1 MEIERDNTVDVLI
14 LAATDCDLGASATAQ
29 DDPADAAEP
38 VPQESDA
45 GALLAG
51 SEPNDSPELF
61 ETTEASAGPIGG
73 EAAPGIETTVQAAE
87 TSFCATFYRGFYG
100 DLQMMSAAA
109 AEAHWLKLGK
119 REGRYGHPADVIRYF
134 AAKGVNLPT
143 DFDAEMYGLVNP
155 GLRARLKTELAL
167 TAHYMGVGR
176 SAGLQYKPDD
186 PLFVRE
192 LYFED
197 RSSYGQALWAAVRR
211 DEAPFDP
218 TIKDL
223 FARVGVSSTEFLTL
237 FNVSDYI
244 CLHPGLG
251 LTNRSQCLHHFAVRG
266 LDALAPIALDYV
278 FEPDFYRLTNGELAA
293 LSDQEA
299 YRHWLTTGLARREAP
314 NAARFLQNLGLLE
327 TGRFPPGFIPK
338 LYAAANPDLQ
348 GRLGSDWRLLQHCVI
363 NGIAEARPGCQLSRQ
378 TIDLFRAAADKQA
391 VVGSLETARRIY
403 QEVLTLEPRHVMALR
418 HFADCLLR
426 LSDWFNAARVY
437 DDTIR
442 AGFST
447 IWTYLNLATCYVNM
461 RRWRDAAMV
470 VQQAQ
475 RDRSGDLGIQ
485 KRLREICRTGFEAQ
499 RTEALWLAEEG
510 FAAQARARMKEA
522 VELLALQLPAPA
534 LAVGAARPS
543 DGTSGG
549 AKSRKEIRNIAIVAD
564 VGLAQCRF
572 YRVDQKVAQL
582 MRLGIT
588 VRLFNYTQSLTE
600 FYQNLPS
607 MQAVIFY
614 RVPATPEIVD
624 AIAAVRRAELPSF
637 YEIDDL
643 MFDDRFFPD
652 SFESYGGQITP
663 ALYATLVVGTE
674 SLKAAMALCDYAL
687 ASTRALA
694 DRMAPFVRSG
704 QAFVHRNAF
713 HAPHEQAMAAPR
725 TRRADDRVRLFYG
738 TGTKAHNEDFEQN
751 LAPALARILTEFPK
765 TQLVVMGYLTLPRA
779 LSAFG
784 DLVMLV
790 EPVWD
795 IGAYWRILGRMDINL
810 AVLNP
815 GPVADCKSE
824 IKWLEAAMLGVPSI
838 VTPTKTYADVGV
850 DGETLVFATTAEG
863 WYEALQ
869 RLVSDE
875 AERVRI
881 GAAARAVAL
890 ADYAMPAM
898 ARGLRGILDSV
909 TQIPAGGASRKR
921 VLLVNVFFPPQAV
934 GGATRVVADN
944 VADLQRLYGD
954 RLEIEVFTGIEGSA
968 QPYCLSSYVW
978 NGIRVTGV
986 TTPDDPKIDQRLF
999 DDQMGTAFSSCLDRF
1014 RPDIIHFHCIQRLT
1028 IAICEVARTRGI
1040 PYFVTVHDGWWISD
1054 TQFLVDSCG
1063 ALDVYDY
1070 AAPMAELARHGV
1082 DRFSRMTRLTETL
1095 SEAAGVLAV
1104 SESFAAL
1111 YERCG
1116 LPRLRVIENG
1126 VPAITFAARSP
1137 SPSGRVRLAHV
1148 GGVSLHKGYNV
1159 LKAAVMG
1166 AAFTNLEI
1174 LIVDHALQLG
1184 IEQSASWG
1192 RTPVRFRGKVP
1203 QAEVA
1208 DLYRDVDVL
1217 VAPSVWPESYGL
1229 VVREALQAGCWV
1241 VTSDRG
1247 ALSQDVVPGC
1257 GHVVPVETY
1266 HALQQV
1272 LAEIDANP
1280 QRYLGPIES
1289 RPVLR
1294 TAADQAAE
1302 LGRLYLETAQAAS
1315 PELPVKPSPRPRHRP
1330 RLEIEASL

>member
-1 MEIERDNTVDVLI
+1 MEIELDNTIDI
-14 LAATDCDLGASATAQ
+14 SGDISGLAVTDCDLGASIIAQ
-29 DDPADAAEP
+29 DDPADAADP

-45 GALLAG
+45 ATALEG
-51 SEPNDSPELF
+51 SE
-61 ETTEASAGPIGG
+61 TTGPAM
-73 EAAPGIETTVQAAE
+73 EV
-87 TSFCATFYRGFYG
+87 SFCATFYRGFYG

-109 AEAHWLKLGK
+109 AEAHWLKLGQ
-119 REGRYGHPADVIRYF
+119 REGRYGNPGDVIRDF
-134 AAKGVNLPT
+134 AAKGLTLPT
-143 DFDAEMYGLVNP
+143 DFDPEMYGLVNP
-155 GLRARLKTELAL
+155 ELRARLKTELAL
-167 TAHYMGVGR
+167 TAHYIGIGR
-176 SAGLQYKPDD
+176 TAGLQYKSDD

-197 RSSYGQALWAAVRR
+197 RSSYSEALWAAVRR

-218 TIKDL
+218 TAKDL

-251 LTNRSQCLHHFAVRG
+251 LTNRSQCLHHFAVHG
-266 LDALAPIALDYV
+266 VDALASIALDCV
-278 FEPDFYRLTNGELAA
+278 FEPDFYRLTNGELAG

-299 YRHWLTTGLARREAP
+299 YRHWLSTGLARREAP
-314 NAARFLQNLGLLE
+314 NAARFLHNLGLLE
-327 TGRFPPGFIPK
+327 TGRFPQGFIPK
-338 LYAAANPDLQ
+338 IYAAANPDLQ
-348 GRLGSDWRLLQHCVI
+348 GRLGSDWRLLQHCI
-363 NGIAEARPGCQLSRQ
+363 LNGIAEGRPGCQLSQ
-378 TIDLFRAAADKQA
+378 QNIDLFRAAADKQA

-403 QEVLTLEPRHVMALR
+403 QEVLALEPRHVMALR

-426 LSDWFNAARVY
+426 QSDWFNAALVY
-437 DDTIR
+437 DETIR
-442 AGFST
+442 AGFGT
-447 IWTYLNLATCYVNM
+447 IWSYLNLATCYLNM
-461 RRWRDAAMV
+461 RRWRDAAMA

-485 KRLREICRTGFEAQ
+485 RRLREICRTGFDAL

-510 FAAQARARMKEA
+510 FAVQGRARMREA
-522 VELLALQLPAPA
+522 VELLALQVPAPA
-534 LAVGAARPS
+534 PADAAVSASGGAF
-543 DGTSGG
+543 GG
-549 AKSRKEIRNIAIVAD
+549 AKSRREIRSIAIIAD
-564 VGLAQCRF
+564 IGLAQCRF
-572 YRVDQKVAQL
+572 YRVDQKLAQL
-582 MRLGIT
+582 SRLGMKAK
-588 VRLFNYTQSLTE
+588 LFDYTQSLTE
-600 FYQNLPS
+600 FHQSLPS
-607 MQAVIFY
+607 LQAVIFY

-652 SFESYGGQITP
+652 RFESYGCQITP

-694 DRMAPFVRSG
+694 DRMAPLVRSG
-704 QAFVHRNAF
+704 QAFLHRNAF
-713 HAPHEQAMAAPR
+713 HAPHEHAMAAPR
-725 TRRADDRVRLFYG
+725 PRRADDQVRLFYG
-738 TGTKAHNEDFEQN
+738 TGTKAHNADFEQH

-765 TQLVVMGYLTLPRA
+765 TQLVVMGFLTLPRA
-779 LSAFG
+779 LAGFG
-784 DLVMLV
+784 DQVMLV

-795 IGAYWRILGRMDINL
+795 VGAYWRILGRMDINL

-824 IKWLEAAMLGVPSI
+824 IKWLEAAMFGVPSI
-838 VTPTKTYADVGV
+838 VTPTETYADVGV
-850 DGETLVFATTAEG
+850 DGETLLFATTAET

-869 RLVSDE
+869 RLVSDG
-875 AERVRI
+875 AERRRI
-881 GAAARAVAL
+881 GAAAREVAL

-898 ARGLRGILDSV
+898 ARGLRGIFDSV
-909 TQIPAGGASRKR
+909 TQVPAGGASRKH

-954 RLEIEVFTGIEGSA
+954 RLEIEVFAGIEGSA

-978 NGIRVTGV
+978 NGTRVTGV

-999 DDQMGTAFSSCLDRF
+999 DEQMGTAFSACLDRF
-1014 RPDIIHFHCIQRLT
+1014 RPDVIHFHCIQRLT
-1028 IAICEVARTRGI
+1028 IAICEVARARGI

-1054 TQFLVDSCG
+1054 RQFLVDSCG
-1063 ALDVYDY
+1063 AFDVYDY

-1082 DRFSRMTRLTETL
+1082 DRFSRMARLTETL
-1095 SEAAGVLAV
+1095 SEAAGVIAV
-1104 SESFAAL
+1104 SERFAAL

-1116 LPRLRVIENG
+1116 LQSLMVIENG
-1126 VPAITFAARSP
+1126 VPALPFGSRSP
-1137 SPSGRVRLAHV
+1137 SASGRVRLAHV

-1166 AAFTNLEI
+1166 SAFTNLEI
-1174 LIVDHALQLG
+1174 LIIDHALQPG
-1184 IEQSASWG
+1184 IEQRASWG
-1192 RTPVRFRGKVP
+1192 TTPVRFRGKVP

-1217 VAPSVWPESYGL
+1217 LAPSVWPESYGL

-1257 GHVVPVETY
+1257 GHVVPVETC

-1272 LAEIDANP
+1272 LAEIDADP
-1280 QRYLGPIES
+1280 QRYLGPIET

-1294 TAADQAAE
+1294 TAADQAVE
-1302 LGRLYLETAQAAS
+1302 LGKLYLDTATRQEA
-1315 PELPVKPSPRPRHRP
+1315 PPDLPIKPPAKPRHRA
-1330 RLEIEASL
+1330 RLEIQASV

>member
-1 MEIERDNTVDVLI
+1 MEIELDNTIDILG
-14 LAATDCDLGASATAQ
+14 LAAAGCDLEAPATAR
-29 DDPADAAEP
+29 DDPAEDAAP
-38 VPQESDA
+38 VPREGDA
-45 GALLAG
+45 GATLEG
-51 SEPNDSPELF
+51 GQPSDSSEVS
-61 ETTEASAGPIGG
+61 ETTEAGA
-73 EAAPGIETTVQAAE
+73 EA
-87 TSFCATFYRGFYG
+87 SFCATFYRGFYG
-100 DLQMMSAAA
+100 DLQTMSAAA
-109 AEAHWLKLGK
+109 AEAHWLKHGK
-119 REGRYGHPADVIRYF
+119 REGRYGNPASVIQDF
-134 AAKGVNLPT
+134 AAKGLNPPT
-143 DFDAEMYGLVNP
+143 DFDAEMYGLINP
-155 GLRARLKTELAL
+155 GLRARLRTEAAL
-167 TAHYMGVGR
+167 TAHYIGIGR
-176 SAGLQYKPDD
+176 TAGLQYKPDD
-186 PLFVRE
+186 AVFVRE
-192 LYFED
+192 LYFKEG
-197 RSSYGQALWAAVRR
+197 SSYSQALWAAVRR

-218 TIKDL
+218 TIKAL

-251 LTNRSQCLHHFAVRG
+251 LTNRSQCLHHFAVQG
-266 LDALAPIALDYV
+266 LDALAPVALDHV
-278 FEPDFYRLTNGELAA
+278 FDPDFYRLTNGELGA
-293 LSDQEA
+293 LSDQEV

-338 LYAAANPDLQ
+338 IYAAANPDLQ
-348 GRLGSDWRLLQHCVI
+348 GRLGSDWRLLQHCVL
-363 NGIAEARPGCQLSRQ
+363 NGIAEGRPGCQFGRQ

-426 LSDWFNAARVY
+426 MNDWFNAARVY

-442 AGFST
+442 AGFGT
-447 IWTYLNLATCYVNM
+447 IWTYLNLATCHVNM
-461 RRWRDAAMV
+461 RRWRDAVLA

-475 RDRSGDLGIQ
+475 RERSGDMGIQ
-485 KRLREICRTGFEAQ
+485 RRLREICRTGFEAQ

-522 VELLALQLPAPA
+522 VELLALQLPAPVS
-534 LAVGAARPS
+534 AVGPAGASAGP
-543 DGTSGG
+543 SGG

-572 YRVDQKVAQL
+572 YRVEQRLAQL
-582 MRLGIT
+582 TRLGIT
-588 VRLFNYTQSLTE
+588 ASVFNYAQSLTE
-600 FYQNLPS
+600 FHQNLPS
-607 MQAVIFY
+607 VQAVIFY
-614 RVPATPEIVD
+614 RVPATPEVVD

-643 MFDDRFFPD
+643 MFDERFFPD
-652 SFESYGGQITP
+652 SLASYGGQITP

-674 SLKAAMALCDYAL
+674 SLKAAMLLCDYAL

-725 TRRADDRVRLFYG
+725 MRRADDRVRLFYG
-738 TGTKAHNEDFEQN
+738 SGTKAHNEDFEQY
-751 LAPALARILTEFPK
+751 LAPALARILTEFPN

-779 LSAFG
+779 LAGFG
-784 DLVMLV
+784 DQVMLV

-795 IGAYWRILGRMDINL
+795 IGAYWGVLGRMDINL
-810 AVLNP
+810 AVLSP

-838 VTPTKTYADVGV
+838 VTPTKAYVDVGV
-850 DGETLVFATTAEG
+850 DGETLLFATTAEG
-863 WYEALQ
+863 WYEALR
-869 RLVSDE
+869 RLVSDP
-875 AERVRI
+875 AERARI

-909 TQIPAGGASRKR
+909 TRIPAGGASRKR

-954 RLEIEVFTGIEGSA
+954 QLEIEVFTGIEGSA
-968 QPYCLSSYVW
+968 QPYCLSSYMW

-986 TTPDDPKIDQRLF
+986 TTPDDPEIDHRLF

-1028 IAICEVARTRGI
+1028 VAVCEVARARGI

-1070 AAPMAELARHGV
+1070 AAPMTELARHGV
-1082 DRFSRMTRLTETL
+1082 DRFSRMARLTDTL
-1095 SEAAGVLAV
+1095 SEAAGVIAV
-1104 SESFAAL
+1104 SERFAAL
-1111 YERCG
+1111 HERCG
-1116 LPRLRVIENG
+1116 LPGLRVIENG
-1126 VPAITFAARSP
+1126 VPAIRFGARSP

-1159 LKAAVMG
+1159 LKAAVMRS
-1166 AAFTNLEI
+1166 AFANLEI
-1174 LIVDHALQLG
+1174 LIVDHALQPG
-1184 IEQSASWG
+1184 IERSETWST
-1192 RTPVRFRGKVP
+1192 TPVRFRGKVP

-1229 VVREALQAGCWV
+1229 VVREALRAGCWV
-1241 VTSDRG
+1241 ITSDRG

-1294 TAADQAAE
+1294 TAADQAVE
-1302 LGRLYLETAQAAS
+1302 LGLLYLATVTGQEAPPAV
-1315 PELPVKPSPRPRHRP
+1315 PIKPSPKARQRA
-1330 RLEIEASL
+1330 RLETQASA